1 MPSDVA
7 SGDDGA
13 RHVLVIEDDPVFR
26 EAVRVRLS
34 RAGYRVTLASDGQ
47 DGVQKAAA
55 AHFDVILLD
64 LVLPGM
70 SGEEVLRALRPLGL
84 RSRIVVLS
92 AHSGA
97 QWQASVR
104 DLGAA
109 AAIEKPISFS
119 RLMPLLEQMTAPT
132 PPGGSAGAGGA
143 PDAWSGLIRFVFA
156 DPDVTP
162 QKKVIGLAF
171 VLGMPLLILWALFG
185 KRI

>member
-1 MPSDVA
+1 MPFDVA

-26 EAVRVRLS
+26 EAVRTRLS

-47 DGVQKAAA
+47 DGVQKATS

-109 AAIEKPISFS
+109 AAIEKPVSFS
-119 RLMPLLEQMTAPT
+119 RLMPLLEQMTAPA
-132 PPGGSAGAGGA
+132 PPDGGVADRGAS
-143 PDAWSGLIRFVFA
+143 DFWSGLMRFVFA
-156 DPDVTP
+156 SPEVTP
-162 QKKVIGLAF
+162 QKKVVGLALA
-171 VLGMPLLILWALFG
+171 LGMPLLILWALFG